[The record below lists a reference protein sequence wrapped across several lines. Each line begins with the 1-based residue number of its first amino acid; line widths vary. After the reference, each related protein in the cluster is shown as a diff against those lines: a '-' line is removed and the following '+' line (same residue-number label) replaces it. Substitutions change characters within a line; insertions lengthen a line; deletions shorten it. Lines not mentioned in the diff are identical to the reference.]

1 MTDKQSRVKMPGS
14 GRGRY
19 KTLVGSSREEVKCPV
34 PRCSTTMRQDVMK
47 TRHLLKLIV
56 WREDNPFVPAEK
68 SDELY
73 KSSSEVA
80 KLHTDYWREHKL
92 TKTTFPAFKRVIKEN
107 ISSISSYF
115 SNNNNN
121 QNNSPED
128 ETSQVPDL
136 PEAVVEIPNSDE
148 DDVQE
153 GDIVPDMETPRVHIH
168 PPRSEVNR
176 DIHNEDDVV
185 EDDFVLDMETP
196 LVQITPPRSEGN
208 RDVPVQGDIEST
220 VRRLFSTDEE
230 DNLSK
235 GIAKEVIKE
244 LKSEEEEKARLQARK
259 ESLNECIKET
269 ELEYFCAPC
278 VENKTHHSIPIRL
291 KTHVRGDFGVFKKS
305 NRVCKHNVEK
315 HCLHPLHDVCVSIMK
330 IKEKSKKKVQQDSRK
345 ACDILVTNAVFA
357 LKELGDAWEWERK
370 I

>member
-1 MTDKQSRVKMPGS
+1 
-14 GRGRY
+14 
-19 KTLVGSSREEVKCPV
+19 
-34 PRCSTTMRQDVMK
+34 MRQDVMK

-56 WREDNPFVPAEK
+56 WREDNSFVPAEK

-153 GDIVPDMETPRVHIH
+153 
-168 PPRSEVNR
+168 
-176 DIHNEDDVV
+176 
-185 EDDFVLDMETP
+185 
-196 LVQITPPRSEGN
+196 
-208 RDVPVQGDIEST
+208 
-220 VRRLFSTDEE
+220 
-230 DNLSK
+230 
-235 GIAKEVIKE
+235 
-244 LKSEEEEKARLQARK
+244 
-259 ESLNECIKET
+259 
-269 ELEYFCAPC
+269 
-278 VENKTHHSIPIRL
+278 
-291 KTHVRGDFGVFKKS
+291 
-305 NRVCKHNVEK
+305 
-315 HCLHPLHDVCVSIMK
+315 
-330 IKEKSKKKVQQDSRK
+330 
-345 ACDILVTNAVFA
+345 
-357 LKELGDAWEWERK
+357 
-370 I
+370 